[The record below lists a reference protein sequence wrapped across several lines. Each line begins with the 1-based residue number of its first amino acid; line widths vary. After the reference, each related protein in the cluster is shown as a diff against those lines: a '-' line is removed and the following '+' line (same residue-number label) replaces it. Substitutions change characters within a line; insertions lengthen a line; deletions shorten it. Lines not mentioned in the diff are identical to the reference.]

1 MRPVTYD
8 YGAAQ
13 SGEPSREQTDQSR
26 ANIVIPV
33 RSSLVLKLVD
43 CACLGPTQIGEEN
56 LKGVSLSYL
65 SIHPVRL
72 AFVFDTVPTL
82 VGSLRQQNTEKG
94 IGKRFDYRA
103 VPSHFKV
110 WHQSKA
116 RERCRKL
123 SSCFGP
129 STPKRHAAAV
139 VAEAGTTSV
148 PKCASVKDPLTSSTR
163 LALMLR

>member
-65 SIHPVRL
+65 RYIQSDLRSFSIRSQH
-72 AFVFDTVPTL
+72 
-82 VGSLRQQNTEKG
+82 S
-94 IGKRFDYRA
+94 
-103 VPSHFKV
+103 
-110 WHQSKA
+110 
-116 RERCRKL
+116 
-123 SSCFGP
+123 
-129 STPKRHAAAV
+129 
-139 VAEAGTTSV
+139 
-148 PKCASVKDPLTSSTR
+148 
-163 LALMLR
+163 